1 MEDGAK
7 TFVESK
13 AWIIA
18 QSSASFTWNL
28 ETPLS
33 QPGTRKP
40 ILQRGWKT
48 TLAILIIESV
58 SPSGP
63 SGQGLGNSLHWLWSE
78 RTVWPNNGNIDFNA
92 QRILV
97 ELSKLSRTEG
107 EYRSLSFPWGAKRVI
122 SVLAASTHPISIHP
136 AMISCWKQFSQTNI
150 CRCPENSATSFF
162 CPLPSCYTAIRPD
175 IICTIA
181 PCWQCIESEMGVFWE
196 LMLHWCPVAM
206 GPQLWHEVMT
216 FLFGHIVTYWVDTNY
231 PDSLSTN
238 LAAGSGQGS
247 HSPIHGMAFE
257 VTTTT
262 VRL

>member
-1 MEDGAK
+1 M
-7 TFVESK
+7 
-13 AWIIA
+13 
-18 QSSASFTWNL
+18 
-28 ETPLS
+28 
-33 QPGTRKP
+33 
-40 ILQRGWKT
+40 RGKEGHIC
-48 TLAILIIESV
+48 LGHIHPPHLH
-58 SPSGP
+58 PSGY
-63 SGQGLGNSLHWLWSE
+63 
-78 RTVWPNNGNIDFNA
+78 D
-92 QRILV
+92 
-97 ELSKLSRTEG
+97 LS
-107 EYRSLSFPWGAKRVI
+107 
-122 SVLAASTHPISIHP
+122 
-136 AMISCWKQFSQTNI
+136 WKQFSQTNI

-257 VTTTT
+257 VTTTLWDFNAYPHAVGWEVGGGGEMFPDNEHHCFPPSKHLLQKDLPLPILSLLWLPT
-262 VRL
+262 LDMLFPVDINVY

>member
-1 MEDGAK
+1 MATLILMLREFWLSCANWAGPRGN
-7 TFVESK
+7 T
-13 AWIIA
+13 
-18 QSSASFTWNL
+18 
-28 ETPLS
+28 TPCHSHEGRRGSYLS
-33 QPGTRKP
+33 QPHPPTP
-40 ILQRGWKT
+40 
-48 TLAILIIESV
+48 
-58 SPSGP
+58 SPSIR
-63 SGQGLGNSLHWLWSE
+63 LWSHAE
-78 RTVWPNNGNIDFNA
+78 
-92 QRILV
+92 
-97 ELSKLSRTEG
+97 SS
-107 EYRSLSFPWGAKRVI
+107 
-122 SVLAASTHPISIHP
+122 
-136 AMISCWKQFSQTNI
+136 SQTNI
-150 CRCPENSATSFF
+150 CRCPENSANFFF

-181 PCWQCIESEMGVFWE
+181 PCWQCIESETWVFWE

-206 GPQLWHEVMT
+206 GPQLRNEVMT